1 MDIQPF
7 SIEAFYTR
15 YEFSTPHNLSASDC
29 ETMTVRDL
37 LRLANMPESALLDQ
51 RLHYTESQ
59 GHPDLRAAVS
69 RLYQQVTADGVII
82 LTAPEEGIYTTMRA
96 LLEPGDHVVVLTPAY
111 ESLLNLAEHIT
122 GNVSQWAVRPT
133 AGGWALD
140 LGDLERLVTAETKL
154 IVVNFPHNPT
164 GLLPS
169 STEFEAILAI
179 ARRHGVWLFCDEMYR
194 GLERDPQHR
203 LPSAIDRYDRAIIL
217 SGLSKI
223 HGLPGLRSGWLALHD
238 SDLRERIINWKY
250 YTTICPP
257 GPSELLAQ
265 AALQAHGQLVGRNR
279 ALINRNLALAHDFFD
294 RRPDTFEWRP
304 PQAGPVALVGLN
316 TPSATTYCRALAE
329 ERGVLL
335 LPSTTL
341 GYGDRHVRFG
351 FGRGTFATALGVY
364 EAVLAEGWAPA

>member
-7 SIEAFYTR
+7 TIEAFYAL
-15 YEFSTPHNLSASDC
+15 YEFSTPYILSASDC
-29 ETMTVRDL
+29 ETMSVRDL

-51 RLHYTESQ
+51 RLAYTESQ
-59 GHPDLRAAVS
+59 GNPDLRAAVS
-69 RLYQQVTADGVII
+69 RLYQQASADEVVI

-111 ESLLNLAEHIT
+111 ESLLNLADHIT
-122 GNVSQWAVRPT
+122 GNVSHWAVQPT
-133 AGGWALD
+133 ADGWALD
-140 LGDLERLVTAETKL
+140 LAELERLVTAETKL
-154 IVVNFPHNPT
+154 LIVNFPHNPT

-169 STEFEAILAI
+169 TVEFEAILAI
-179 ARRHGVWLFCDEMYR
+179 ARRHGTWLFCDEMYR

-203 LPSAIDRYDRAIIL
+203 LPSAIDRYERAIIL
-217 SGLSKI
+217 SGLSKV

-238 SDLRERIINWKY
+238 EALLESIMNWKF

-279 ALINRNLALAHDFFD
+279 ALIGRNLALANDFFG
-294 RRPDTFEWRP
+294 RWPDTFDWRP
-304 PQAGPVALVGLN
+304 PMAGPVALVGIH
-316 TPSATTYCRALAE
+316 TPSAEAYCHALAK

-364 EAVLAEGWAPA
+364 EAALAEGWTP

>member
-7 SIEAFYTR
+7 SIEAFYAR

-29 ETMTVRDL
+29 ETMSTRDL

-69 RLYQQVTADGVII
+69 RLYQQASPAEIVI

-96 LLEPGDHVVVLTPAY
+96 LLSPGDHVVVLTPAY

-122 GNVSQWAVRPT
+122 GNVSQWTVRPID
-133 AGGWALD
+133 GGWALD
-140 LGDLERLVTAETKL
+140 LGELERLVSAETKL

-203 LPSAIDRYDRAIIL
+203 LPSAIDRYDRSIIL

-238 SDLRERIINWKY
+238 PALLAGIMNWKF

-279 ALINRNLALAHDFFD
+279 ALINRNLALAHDFFA
-294 RRPDTFEWRP
+294 RRPDTFGWRP

-316 TPSATTYCRALAE
+316 TPSATAYCRALAE

-364 EAVLAEGWAPA
+364 EAALAEGWAPA